1 MQQDIQVY
9 RYVHEIGMEKYG
21 YDMSQ
26 IYVVYLNLSFGSFQ
40 CLGN

>member
-1 MQQDIQVY
+1 MQQDNQVY

-26 IYVVYLNLSFGSFQ
+26 ITTVH
-40 CLGN
+40 